1 MKPSPTRLPIHSG
14 ILSFCLLAGTAF
26 GADKGI
32 KVGDPFPDLAGFQL
46 EGKLPDSLKGKVVIV
61 DFWASW
67 CGPCKESFPVMEELQ
82 TKYGSKGLV
91 VLAVNLDNNRATME
105 DFLQKHPVSFTVV
118 RDSAKKLVAR
128 ADIKSMPSS
137 FVLNAEGKVASVHKG
152 FHGAE
157 THKQYVKE
165 VEALLESSATD
176 KKQ

>member
-1 MKPSPTRLPIHSG
+1 MKPSPIHLAIQTG
-14 ILSFCLLAGTAF
+14 VLSLCLAAGTALA
-26 GADKGI
+26 ADKGI

-46 EGKLPDSLKGKVVIV
+46 EGKLPESLKGKVVIV

-67 CGPCKESFPVMEELQ
+67 CGPCKESFPVMEDLQ

-91 VLAVNLDNNRATME
+91 VLAVNLDNDRPTME
-105 DFLQKHPVSFTVV
+105 DFLKKHPVSFTVV
-118 RDSAKKLVAR
+118 RDAAKKLVAR

-152 FHGAE
+152 FHGSE

-165 VEALLESSATD
+165 VEELLGSAAVD
-176 KKQ
+176 KK